1 MKFTKKKVFAIY
13 GILDAIIFIG
23 IFLINLIGAKSTI
36 KEALCNAF
44 MFSVP
49 LFLLGLISGVRI
61 FFHADA
67 DEAYEKVKDDD
78 DDYMRQNWENQYR
91 NLGQ

>member
-1 MKFTKKKVFAIY
+1 
-13 GILDAIIFIG
+13 
-23 IFLINLIGAKSTI
+23 
-36 KEALCNAF
+36 

-49 LFLLGLISGVRI
+49 LFLLGLITGVRI
-61 FFHADA
+61 LFHADA

-78 DDYMRQNWENQYR
+78 DDYMRKNWENQYR